1 MTFNTKRCPW
11 RATVC
16 ACWLTSWLIPVAA
29 LNGQDETDRTV
40 AAVEFSGLDRTSK
53 VFVED
58 LVRLHVGDR
67 LDTQALDGAVTRLL
81 KTGRFLSVTYDLD
94 DREGGVGVTF
104 KIRERTV
111 VTSIRVEGN
120 ARFRR
125 KQLLSDVKVEIGA
138 PIDWFAVRDG
148 RDAIETRYRE
158 AGYGDAVITFNRE
171 RLLETGELVYH
182 IEEGP
187 EVRIRKVRFEGN
199 TVFGNRLLARQGATK
214 RRRWIFRPGLFEE
227 DRVESD
233 VAALQNYYRD
243 RGYLDA
249 RVGYRREAGKKPRD
263 LIVVFTIAE
272 GTRYDIEN
280 IRYRGSTVFST
291 EELKAMMVSQVGETV
306 RRKQIDADART
317 IQSRYWELGYI
328 DVSVR
333 PIRVFS
339 DRPGLVQITIEIEEG
354 EQYRVGRVVVRGN
367 ARTKDKVVRRA
378 LNLYPPDDLFD
389 LNEAKE
395 AEKRLLETRIF
406 SAARV
411 IPVGDRPGVRDVVID
426 VQEAEKSGD
435 FVFGVGVTSNSGLV
449 GTVVL
454 DLQNFD
460 LFDTPRS
467 WSEFWRFR
475 SFFGAG
481 QRLRIEL
488 NPGTQVNRFR
498 IDFTEPFLF
507 DKPLRFDT
515 SFYFFNR
522 GRDGYDERRVG
533 ANVSVGKRFERGRL
547 RGWTGELAFRAE
559 SVRIDS
565 INIFASDELRDDEG
579 SNILTSLKG
588 TLVRDR
594 TDSRFLPTTGDRLR
608 VSYEQFGILGGDFSF
623 ARLRGRYTKYK
634 TLRTDLLDRKSV
646 LQLWSELGVI
656 AGNAPVFERFYAGG
670 TGSIRGFE
678 FRGVGERDGLDDTN
692 IGGDFLVLMGAEY
705 SYPLFGENVRGHFFL
720 DTGTV
725 GSGTYRAAIGMGIR
739 LNLNV
744 LGPLP
749 LEFNLAAPIASDSDD
764 EEQVFS
770 FVIGRIF

>member
-16 ACWLTSWLIPVAA
+16 ACWLASWLVPVAT
-29 LNGQDETDRTV
+29 LNGQDEAGRTV
-40 AAVEFSGLDRTSK
+40 AAVEMIGLDRTSK
-53 VFVED
+53 IFAED

-67 LDTQALDGAVTRLL
+67 LETEALDGAVTRLL
-81 KTGRFLSVTYDLD
+81 KTGRFLSVTYELD

-104 KIRERTV
+104 KIRERSV
-111 VTSIRVEGN
+111 VSSIRVEGA
-120 ARFRR
+120 ARFRQ
-125 KQLLSDVKVEIGA
+125 KQLLSEIKVEIGA
-138 PIDWFAVRDG
+138 PVDWFAVRDG

-158 AGYGDAVITFNRE
+158 AGYGDAVVTFNRE
-171 RLLETGELVYH
+171 LLLETGELVYH

-187 EVRIRKVRFEGN
+187 EVRIRKVFFEGN
-199 TVFGNRLLARQGATK
+199 TVFGDRLLARQVATK
-214 RRRWIFRPGLFEE
+214 PRLWIFRPGLFDP

-249 RVGYRREAGKKPRD
+249 RVGYRREPGKKPRD

-272 GTRYDIEN
+272 GTRYDIES
-280 IRYRGSTVFST
+280 IRFRGSAIFSV
-291 EELKAMMVSQVGETV
+291 EELKGMMVSKVGQTV
-306 RRKQIDADART
+306 RRKQIDADAQT
-317 IQSRYWELGYI
+317 IRSRYWELGHI
-328 DVSVR
+328 DASVR

-339 DRPGLVQITIEIEEG
+339 DRPGFVHITIEIEEG

-411 IPVGDRPGVRDVVID
+411 IPVGETPGVRDVVID

-435 FVFGVGVTSNSGLV
+435 FVFGVGATSNSGFV

-467 WSEFWRFR
+467 WSELWRFR
-475 SFFGAG
+475 SLFGAG

-488 NPGTQVNRFR
+488 NPGTEVNRFR
-498 IDFTEPFLF
+498 IDFTEPFLL
-507 DKPLRFDT
+507 DKPFRFDT

-522 GRDGYDERRVG
+522 GRDGYDERRIG
-533 ANVSVGKRFERGRL
+533 ATVSIGKRFERGRL
-547 RGWTGELAFRAE
+547 RGWTGELAFRVE
-559 SVRIDS
+559 GVRIDD
-565 INIFASDELRDDEG
+565 IDLFASDELRDDEG
-579 SNILTSLKG
+579 SNTLTSLKG
-588 TLVRDR
+588 TLVRDH

-623 ARLRGRYTKYK
+623 ARLRGRYTKYR
-634 TLRTDLLDRKSV
+634 TLRSDLLDRKSV
-646 LQLWSELGVI
+646 LQLWSEVGVI

-678 FRGVGERDGLDDTN
+678 FRGVGERDGVDDTN

-749 LEFNLAAPIASDSDD
+749 LEFNLAAPISTDGDD
-764 EEQVFS
+764 DEQVFS